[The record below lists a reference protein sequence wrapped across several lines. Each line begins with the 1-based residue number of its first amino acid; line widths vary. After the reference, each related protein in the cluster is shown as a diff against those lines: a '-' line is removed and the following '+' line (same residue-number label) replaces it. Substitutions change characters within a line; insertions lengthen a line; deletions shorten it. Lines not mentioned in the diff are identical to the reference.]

1 MPRKKMNFVLKA
13 EAPIAILRSRAT
25 SQFVKTLDYLPGST
39 VRGAFAE
46 IFINKRG
53 IDEDFKRIFV
63 EEKIRFSDFLPSNST
78 DPPLLMPLTAA
89 ACKRHGLEHQESLRD
104 RLWEEMKSSTPAK
117 QRCQCGEP
125 LDRIGGYL
133 SDMTTRQ
140 KVEIGKQ
147 LRMHVGISRATGS
160 AMQGLLFSYEM
171 LTEKSASFVR
181 PENVAPRRGG
191 ADKMSALHPVT
202 EALPSS
208 LKKNLMFVGM
218 LEADA
223 VDAPE
228 VFAIL
233 QQVVPDGEHLSI
245 GKARTR
251 GLGELSIVSRDE
263 WSAPKDFDQR
273 WESFNKNDSANCF
286 FAITLDSH
294 LALKDKLGR
303 PVLDDLSAT
312 HFGFGEKEQVKL
324 CARFLAPAVVAGWNA
339 AQGLPKPDTHAIS
352 RGSVL
357 AFSAPKD
364 SAEALR
370 EHLQQLETEG
380 LGERRAEGFGKLTI
394 CHPFHSKFGKE

>member
-1 MPRKKMNFVLKA
+1 MPRMKMKFVLKP

-53 IDEDFKRIFV
+53 IDHDFKRIFV
-63 EEKIRFSDFLPSNST
+63 EERIRFSDFLPSNST
-78 DPPLLMPLTAA
+78 DLPLLMPLTAA

-104 RLWEEMKSSTPAK
+104 RLWEEMKSSSPAK

-125 LDRIGGYL
+125 LDRIAGYL
-133 SDMTTRQ
+133 SDMATKQ

-147 LRMHVGISRATGS
+147 LRMHVGISRTTGS

-171 LTEKSASFVR
+171 LTERSAS
-181 PENVAPRRGG
+181 A
-191 ADKMSALHPVT
+191 
-202 EALPSS
+202 
-208 LKKNLMFVGM
+208 LMFVGT
-218 LEADA
+218 LEADE
-223 VDAPE
+223 VDAAE

-233 QQVVPDGEHLSI
+233 QQVVPDREHLSI

-251 GLGELSIVSRDE
+251 GLGELSIVSRGE
-263 WSAPKDFDQR
+263 WTVPKDFEFNER
-273 WESFNKNDSANCF
+273 WQNFNKNDSAECF

-303 PVLDDLSAT
+303 PVLDDLSAA
-312 HFGFGEKEQVKL
+312 HFGFSEKEQVKL
-324 CARFLAPAVVAGWNA
+324 LARFLAPAVVAGWNA

-380 LGERRAEGFGKLTI
+380 LGERRAEGFGKLTV

>member
-1 MPRKKMNFVLKA
+1 MPRKKMKFVLKP
-13 EAPIAILRSRAT
+13 EAPIAILRSRAA

-53 IDEDFKRIFV
+53 IDHDFKRIFV

-78 DPPLLMPLTAA
+78 DLPLLMPLTAA

-117 QRCQCGEP
+117 QRCTTCGEP
-125 LDRIGGYL
+125 LDRFAGYL
-133 SDMTTRQ
+133 SDMATKQ

-147 LRMHVGISRATGS
+147 LRMHVGISRTTGS

-171 LTEKSASFVR
+171 LTE
-181 PENVAPRRGG
+181 RG
-191 ADKMSALHPVT
+191 V
-202 EALPSS
+202 SS
-208 LKKNLMFVGM
+208 LGKKALALMFVGT
-218 LEADA
+218 LEADG
-223 VDAPE
+223 VDADE

-233 QQVVPDGEHLSI
+233 QQVVPDREHLSI

-251 GLGELSIVSRDE
+251 GLGELSIVSRGE
-263 WSAPKDFDQR
+263 WTVPKGFEFNER
-273 WESFNKNDSANCF
+273 WQGFNKNDSADCF

-303 PVLDDLSAT
+303 PVLDNLNAT

-324 CARFLAPAVVAGWNA
+324 RARFLAPAVVAGWNA

-364 SAEALR
+364 SAVALQK
-370 EHLQQLETEG
+370 HLQQLETEG
-380 LGERRAEGFGKLTI
+380 LGERRAEGFGKLTV
-394 CHPFHSKFGKE
+394 CHPFHSNFGKE